1 MNIKQV
7 DLVCVM
13 EKTMNIKQVDLVCVM
28 EKTMIELHPFVQI
41 LRQQCPGF

>member
-41 LRQQCPGF
+41 LRQQYPGF